1 MTRINDVYSYLCV
14 LAPLELQM
22 SFDNAGF
29 QLGRG
34 GNEVRRAL
42 LALDVTDAVVGEA
55 ENLGAELI
63 ISHHPLIFTPVKNIT
78 DCDAEHRRLLKLV
91 SKNIAVISMHTNLD
105 IAEDGVNDVLIRA
118 LGAEPECALDA
129 DGCGRVGT
137 LVEEKDLES
146 FLTECKA
153 ALKVKG
159 LRYYSANRPV
169 HRLAVMGG
177 SGGDCV
183 DEAYAKGCDT
193 YVTAD
198 IKYHQFLHAAELGI
212 NLIDADHFCTEDPV
226 MYSLRDKLSARFPE
240 TEFTVSAMHHQIIDF
255 I

>member
-1 MTRINDVYSYLCV
+1 MDRRLSTIAAQIENGLGLADVGTDHGFLPVHLARHGYTGNLYASDINEG
-14 LAPLELQM
+14 PLRTAI
-22 SFDNAGF
+22 DN
-29 QLGRG
+29 
-34 GNEVRRAL
+34 
-42 LALDVTDAVVGEA
+42 
-55 ENLGAELI
+55 
-63 ISHHPLIFTPVKNIT
+63 
-78 DCDAEHRRLLKLV
+78 AEHRRLLELAA
-91 SKNIAVISMHTNLD
+91 KNIAVISMHTNLD
-105 IAEDGVNDVLIRA
+105 IAEGGVNDVLIRA

-137 LVEEKDLES
+137 LPEEKDMES
-146 FLTECKA
+146 FLKECKA

-159 LRYYSANRPV
+159 LRYYSAGRPV

-183 DEAYAKGCDT
+183 DDAYAKGCDT

-226 MYSLRDKLSARFPE
+226 MYSLRDKLTARFPE
-240 TEFTVSAMHHQIIDF
+240 AEFTVSAVHHQIIDF

>member
-1 MTRINDVYSYLCV
+1 MTLINDVYSYLCE
-14 LAPLELQM
+14 LAPLEMQM
-22 SFDNAGF
+22 GFDNAGF
-29 QLGRG
+29 QIGRG
-34 GNEVRRAL
+34 GNEVHRVL
-42 LALDVTDAVVGEA
+42 MALDVTDAVVREA
-55 ENLGAELI
+55 EELGAELI

-78 DCDAEHRRLLKLV
+78 DCDAEHRRLLELAA
-91 SKNIAVISMHTNLD
+91 KNIAVISMHTNLD
-105 IAEDGVNDVLIRA
+105 IAEGGVNDVLIRA

-137 LVEEKDLES
+137 LPEEKDMEG
-146 FLTECKA
+146 FLTECKTV
-153 ALKVKG
+153 LRVKG
-159 LRYYSANRPV
+159 LRYYSAGRPV

-183 DEAYAKGCDT
+183 DDAYAKGCDT

-212 NLIDADHFCTEDPV
+212 NLIDADHFCTEDLV
-226 MYSLRDKLSARFPE
+226 MYSLRDKLAARFPE
-240 TEFTVSAMHHQIIDF
+240 TEFTVSAVHHQIIDF